1 MSIYNQTKSDGGRI
15 VSVSILSKDRYGLV
29 NDIMSELARQ
39 NVDIRHHRARVFTD
53 CKNAE
58 MSSVELKISLDGGQN
73 LQTVLHRLH
82 KIRGVVS
89 VSAC

>member
-1 MSIYNQTKSDGGRI
+1 
-15 VSVSILSKDRYGLV
+15 
-29 NDIMSELARQ
+29 
-39 NVDIRHHRARVFTD
+39 
-53 CKNAE
+53 